1 MILVSEKSHYNQ
13 RGTMKTTG
21 ALLTDN
27 QFSNIAQVRDNQLEM
42 FDIDASLKNL
52 KAVKEFGIPVSKIV
66 LAMSEAC
73 RHEAKCVLN
82 IKNQPED
89 KYSER
94 NKLND
99 LPGRVWIQETK
110 SNWRQ
115 KGLGRGHPHTVYERL
130 HPAPFSYQDV
140 GRLIRF
146 FTKRNNEVLDP
157 FCGIGSTLKACAFLE
172 RNGIGVELSPTWA
185 ALAEERLAVEVG
197 VDHKQKVVCEDIR
210 TAISNFRDEQF
221 QFVVT
226 SPPYWNILTKNG
238 DHKVKES
245 RLSKNLAT
253 QYSNNQSDLGNI
265 EKYEVFLQELTNI
278 FRQIVTKV
286 EDKRYM
292 AIIVSDFRHGSKFY
306 PFHSDL
312 YHYLCDDT
320 IRLVGISTLEQT
332 HKKLYPYGY
341 PFCYIPNIHHQY
353 ILLFQVFHQ

>member
-1 MILVSEKSHYNQ
+1 
-13 RGTMKTTG
+13 MKTTTPPLVDYEIPTNG
-21 ALLTDN
+21 SN
-27 QFSNIAQVRDNQLEM
+27 QIKDDQLEM
-42 FDIDASLKNL
+42 FDQDHSLKNL
-52 KAVKEFGIPVSKIV
+52 KAVKEFGIPISKIM

-73 RHEAKCVLN
+73 RHEARRSLH
-82 IKNQPED
+82 IESRPDD

-115 KGLGRGHPHTVYERL
+115 KGLGKGHSHTSYERL

-146 FTKRNNEVLDP
+146 FTKSNDQVLDP
-157 FCGIGSTLKACAFLE
+157 FCGIGSTLKACAFLD
-172 RNGIGVELSPTWA
+172 RKGTGVELSSTWA
-185 ALAEERLAVEVG
+185 ELAEERLNVEVG
-197 VDHKQKVVCEDIR
+197 THHAQKIVCEDVR
-210 TAISNFRDEQF
+210 AALSNFRDEQF
-221 QFVVT
+221 QFTVT

-238 DHKVKES
+238 DHKVRES
-245 RLSKNLAT
+245 RLAKNLAT
-253 QYSNNQSDLGNI
+253 QYSNSQYDLGNI
-265 EKYEVFLQELTNI
+265 EKYETFLQELTNI
-278 FRQIVTKV
+278 FRQVAVKV
-286 EDKRYM
+286 ENKRYM
-292 AIIVSDFRHGSKFY
+292 AIIVSDFRHGSQFY

-312 YHYLCDDT
+312 YHHLCDDA
-320 IRLVGISTLEQT
+320 IKLVGISMLEQT

>member
-1 MILVSEKSHYNQ
+1 
-13 RGTMKTTG
+13 MKTG
-21 ALLTDN
+21 SSLLADN
-27 QFSNIAQVRDNQLEM
+27 QLPTNRTHEIRDDQLEM
-42 FDIDASLKNL
+42 FDKDDSLKNL
-52 KAVKEFGIPVSKIV
+52 RAVKEFGIPASKIL

-73 RHEAKCVLN
+73 RHEAKRVLN
-82 IKNQPED
+82 IESRPDD

-115 KGLGRGHPHTVYERL
+115 KGLGKGHPHTSYERL

-146 FTKRNNEVLDP
+146 FTKRNDQVIDP
-157 FCGIGSTLKACAFLE
+157 FCGIGSTLKACAFLS
-172 RNGIGVELSPTWA
+172 RKGTGIELSPTWA
-185 ALAEERLAVEVG
+185 ELAEERLTVEVG
-197 VDHKQKVVCEDIR
+197 TNHDQKVIREDIR
-210 TAISNFRDEQF
+210 AALPNFRDEQF
-221 QFVVT
+221 QFAVT

-238 DHKVKES
+238 DHKVRES
-245 RLSKNLAT
+245 RLAKNLAT
-253 QYSNNQSDLGNI
+253 QYSDSQQDLGNI
-265 EKYEVFLQELTNI
+265 EKYESFLQELTNI
-278 FRQIVTKV
+278 FRQVAAKV
-286 EDKRYM
+286 ENKRYM

-312 YHYLCDDT
+312 YHHLCDDV
-320 IRLVGISTLEQT
+320 IQLVGISMLEQT

>member
-1 MILVSEKSHYNQ
+1 
-13 RGTMKTTG
+13 MKTKIPPLVDYEIPTNG
-21 ALLTDN
+21 ADV
-27 QFSNIAQVRDNQLEM
+27 IKDDQLEI
-42 FDIDASLKNL
+42 FDQDRSLKNL
-52 KAVKEFGIPVSKIV
+52 KAVKEFGVPVSKIV

-73 RHEAKCVLN
+73 RHEAKRALSIEN
-82 IKNQPED
+82 RPDD

-115 KGLGRGHPHTVYERL
+115 KGLGKGHPHTSYERL

-146 FTKRNNEVLDP
+146 FTKSKDQVLDP
-157 FCGIGSTLKACAFLE
+157 FCGIGSTLKACACLD
-172 RNGIGVELSPTWA
+172 RKGTGVELSSTWA
-185 ALAEERLAVEVG
+185 ELAEERLTVEVG
-197 VDHKQKVVCEDIR
+197 IPHSQKVICEDIR
-210 TAISNFRDEQF
+210 AALSNFKDEQF
-221 QFVVT
+221 QFMVT
-226 SPPYWNILTKNG
+226 SPPYWNILTKNA

-245 RLSKNLAT
+245 RLAKNLAT
-253 QYSNNQSDLGNI
+253 QYSNNQYDLGNI
-265 EKYEVFLQELTNI
+265 KKYETFLQELTNI
-278 FRQIVTKV
+278 FRQIAVKV
-286 EDKRYM
+286 ENKRYM

-312 YHYLCDDT
+312 YHHLCDDT
-320 IRLVGISTLEQT
+320 IKLVGISMLEQT

-353 ILLFQVFHQ
+353 ILLFQVTH

>member
-1 MILVSEKSHYNQ
+1 MTIPSALAENQ
-13 RGTMKTTG
+13 ISTNVTG
-21 ALLTDN
+21 EIKA
-27 QFSNIAQVRDNQLEM
+27 NQLEM
-42 FDIDASLKNL
+42 FDQDSSITNL
-52 KAVKEFGIPVSKIV
+52 RAVREFGIPESKIV

-82 IKNQPED
+82 IENRPDD

-115 KGLGRGHPHTVYERL
+115 KGLGKGHPHTYYEQL

-146 FTKRNNEVLDP
+146 FTKSKDQVLDP
-157 FCGIGSTLKACAFLE
+157 FCGIGSTLKACAFLD
-172 RNGIGVELSPTWA
+172 RKGIGVELSSTWA
-185 ALAEERLAVEVG
+185 ELSEERLTVEVG
-197 VDHKQKVVCEDIR
+197 LQHSQKVICEDIR
-210 TAISNFRDEQF
+210 NALSHFKDEQF
-221 QFVVT
+221 QFMVT

-245 RLSKNLAT
+245 RLKKNLAT
-253 QYSNNQSDLGNI
+253 QYSDSQHDFGNI
-265 EKYEVFLQELTNI
+265 EKYETFLQELTNI
-278 FRQIVTKV
+278 FRKVTIKI
-286 EDKRYM
+286 ENKRYM
-292 AIIVSDFRHGSKFY
+292 AIIVSDFRHGSRFY

-312 YHYLCDDT
+312 YQNLCNDT
-320 IRLVGISTLEQT
+320 IKLVGISMLEQT

-353 ILLFQVFHQ
+353 ILLFQIFHQ

>member
-1 MILVSEKSHYNQ
+1 
-13 RGTMKTTG
+13 MKITSSLP
-21 ALLTDN
+21 ADN
-27 QFSNIAQVRDNQLEM
+27 QISTNGTNEIRDDQLEM
-42 FDIDASLKNL
+42 FDKDVSLKNL
-52 KAVKEFGIPVSKIV
+52 IAVKEFGIPASKIA

-73 RHEAKCVLN
+73 RYEAKRALN
-82 IKNQPED
+82 IENRPDD

-115 KGLGRGHPHTVYERL
+115 KGLGKGHPHTSYERL

-146 FTKRNNEVLDP
+146 FTKSNDQVLDP
-157 FCGIGSTLKACAFLE
+157 FCGIGSTLKACAFLD
-172 RNGIGVELSPTWA
+172 RKGTGVELSSTWSE
-185 ALAEERLAVEVG
+185 LAEERLTVEVG
-197 VDHKQKVVCEDIR
+197 IHHGQKVVCEDIR
-210 TAISNFRDEQF
+210 AALSNFRDEQF
-221 QFVVT
+221 QFTVT

-238 DHKVKES
+238 DHKVRES
-245 RLSKNLAT
+245 RLAKNLAT
-253 QYSNNQSDLGNI
+253 QYSNSQHDLGNI
-265 EKYEVFLQELTNI
+265 EKYEIFLQELTNI
-278 FRQIVTKV
+278 FRQIAVKV
-286 EDKRYM
+286 ENKRYM

-312 YHYLCDDT
+312 YHHLCDDT
-320 IRLVGISTLEQT
+320 IKLVGISTLEQT

-353 ILLFQVFHQ
+353 ILLFQVLHH

>member
-1 MILVSEKSHYNQ
+1 
-13 RGTMKTTG
+13 MKTTIPPLVDYEIPTNG
-21 ALLTDN
+21 ANEIKD
-27 QFSNIAQVRDNQLEM
+27 DQLEM
-42 FDIDASLKNL
+42 FDQDSSLKNL
-52 KAVKEFGIPVSKIV
+52 KAVKEFGIPVSKIM

-73 RHEAKCVLN
+73 RHEAKRSLHIEN
-82 IKNQPED
+82 RPDD

-115 KGLGRGHPHTVYERL
+115 KGLGKGHPHTSYERL

-146 FTKRNNEVLDP
+146 FTKSNDQVLDP
-157 FCGIGSTLKACAFLE
+157 FCGIGSTLKACAFLD
-172 RNGIGVELSPTWA
+172 RKGTGVELSSTWA
-185 ALAEERLAVEVG
+185 ELADERLTVEVG
-197 VDHKQKVVCEDIR
+197 IHHGQKVVCEDIR
-210 TAISNFRDEQF
+210 AALSNFKDEQF
-221 QFVVT
+221 QFTVT

-245 RLSKNLAT
+245 RLAKNLAT
-253 QYSNNQSDLGNI
+253 QYSNSLYDLGNI
-265 EKYEVFLQELTNI
+265 EKYETFLQELTNI
-278 FRQIVTKV
+278 FRQVAVKV
-286 EDKRYM
+286 ENKRYM
-292 AIIVSDFRHGSKFY
+292 AIIVSDFRHGSQFY

-312 YHYLCDDT
+312 YHHLCDDA
-320 IRLVGISTLEQT
+320 IKLVGISMLEQT

>member
-1 MILVSEKSHYNQ
+1 
-13 RGTMKTTG
+13 MKTTTPPLVDYEIPTNG
-21 ALLTDN
+21 SN
-27 QFSNIAQVRDNQLEM
+27 QIKDDQLEM
-42 FDIDASLKNL
+42 FDQDHSLKNL
-52 KAVKEFGIPVSKIV
+52 KAVKEFGIPISKIM

-73 RHEAKCVLN
+73 RHEARRSLH
-82 IKNQPED
+82 IESRPDD

-115 KGLGRGHPHTVYERL
+115 KGLGKGHSHTSYERL

-146 FTKRNNEVLDP
+146 FTKSNDQVLDP
-157 FCGIGSTLKACAFLE
+157 FCGIGSTLKACAFLD
-172 RNGIGVELSPTWA
+172 RKGTGVELSSTWA
-185 ALAEERLAVEVG
+185 ELAEERLNVEVG
-197 VDHKQKVVCEDIR
+197 THHGQKIVCEDVR
-210 TAISNFRDEQF
+210 AALSNFRDEQF
-221 QFVVT
+221 QFTVT

-238 DHKVKES
+238 DHKVRES
-245 RLSKNLAT
+245 RLAKNLAT
-253 QYSNNQSDLGNI
+253 QYSNSQYDLGNI
-265 EKYEVFLQELTNI
+265 EKYETFLQELTNI
-278 FRQIVTKV
+278 FRQVAVKV
-286 EDKRYM
+286 ENKRYM
-292 AIIVSDFRHGSKFY
+292 AIIVSDFRHGSQFY

-312 YHYLCDDT
+312 YHHLCDDA
-320 IRLVGISTLEQT
+320 IKLVGISMLEQT